1 MVNKIEADLGSD
13 LLLRYALTRRGLALD
28 QANLLR
34 FRLHDSWVERLMEV
48 RHTAP
53 PPGYSPVTHQQ
64 ILSADRKLFV
74 KVAEATREGVQLQA
88 TGRPIDLIWD
98 NMCNHPDVAHLLQ
111 PLPSPAP
118 SRPDNPYRPHPY
130 GGGGK
135 GKTKGGKGNGLNCLP
150 QALRDHGTAVT
161 TQGHALCFGYSLK
174 RMAGVRR
181 GCIFVVSRVASGITL
196 ILIVQ
201 SLKMPDL
208 LSDYLPLQQNK
219 SLTNVNLKCKV
230 MGLWSPLVTRQTPRK
245 PWPHLLL
252 LK

>member
-1 MVNKIEADLGSD
+1 MNLQQLLLRNKILSKSKDDKHISIVDGGLRIKNMANKIEADLGSD

-48 RHTAP
+48 RHASP
-53 PPGYSPVTHQQ
+53 PPGYSAITHQQ

-111 PLPSPAP
+111 PLPSPV
-118 SRPDNPYRPHPY
+118 SVKHDNPYRPHPY

-135 GKTKGGKGNGLNCLP
+135 GKTKGAKGKGLNSLP

-161 TQGHALCFGYSLK
+161 PQGHALCFGYSLK
-174 RMAGVRR
+174 NCKLPVKNGRR
-181 GCIFVVSRVASGITL
+181 QKGLHLCCFKGCFRNHPYL
-196 ILIVQ
+196 DCPK
-201 SLKMPDL
+201 LKDA
-208 LSDYLPLQQNK
+208 
-219 SLTNVNLKCKV
+219 
-230 MGLWSPLVTRQTPRK
+230 K
-245 PWPHLLL
+245 PAE
-252 LK
+252 